1 MAAFPPEEQAD
12 PKAEEQRRTRAPE
25 KVIRAIVAGV
35 GGLVVGVDY
44 ARGESP
50 WDRAVDRERLR
61 EERKRLKLWRSSRR
75 R

>member
-1 MAAFPPEEQAD
+1 MAAFPPEEETD
-12 PKAEEQRRTRAPE
+12 HKAEEQRRTRAPE

-44 ARGESP
+44 GRVPEP
-50 WDRAVDRERLR
+50 VETRARLR
-61 EERKRLKLWRSSRR
+61 EERKRLTLWRSTRR